1 MCARSQFSFHS
12 VFVWGGWF
20 LTANKSFFHRLFWTL
35 KHHLFSCAI
44 AFLATF
50 RIFFLNTRVSRFVGL
65 CVCLWNRVLCFVLFC
80 LLVGVFVFIC
90 TRRKFRGRIC
100 VIKIFLLKIWISFT
114 EGACTWR
121 WPYCAKELNV
131 NSVPCF
137 FFFCLILSLH
147 SPVACASNGS
157 QDQLFYRSHNLSPLK
172 HTGDWFDL
180 ILFPSL
186 ISQAIF
192 AVVLC
197 LSKNEKN

>member
-1 MCARSQFSFHS
+1 MEKHECVCARSQFSFHS

-50 RIFFLNTRVSRFVGL
+50 RIFFFKYSCLAVCWFVCLSLESGFVFCVVLFVGW
-65 CVCLWNRVLCFVLFC
+65 CVC
-80 LLVGVFVFIC
+80 FIC

-100 VIKIFLLKIWISFT
+100 VIKIFLLKILISFT

-137 FFFCLILSLH
+137 FFFLL
-147 SPVACASNGS
+147 N
-157 QDQLFYRSHNLSPLK
+157 
-172 HTGDWFDL
+172 
-180 ILFPSL
+180 SL
-186 ISQAIF
+186 IT
-192 AVVLC
+192 
-197 LSKNEKN
+197 LSRRVRFKWKSGPTFL